1 MIQRL
6 LIALAFLLCT
16 LVFTWQVVS
25 LTRDWTLQKLHQ
37 QGSDELL
44 QVITQLRNALD
55 EYRYLPF
62 LISQDTDVKGLL
74 DQPTPEIGKEVSLY
88 LEQTNLVA
96 GSSSLFVLNEQGKAL
111 AYSHWRDEKDF
122 FLGSHQQQ
130 LYYQQAQ
137 SGHRGRQFSLN
148 VATKR
153 PAYFLSSPIYDGT
166 RFTGAAVVRIEVQQ
180 LVNKLRST
188 GNVLLSNSEGVL
200 FFTTGPFRLFNAV
213 EPQARVSFLD
223 LSDGVRTSTWEKD
236 EHRWLARSVTLD
248 DLEWRVTVLS
258 DTEIVKRNVR
268 NASLFSF
275 GGCIAFGL
283 LGLLFRE
290 RQLKIRSQNETR
302 QALARNE
309 AQQKSIIN
317 HAQVGLL
324 LVDSKGLISFANEMA
339 LQQFS
344 VSMGLIIS
352 RPLTELLA
360 TDDTPLDRLL
370 SRLEWEG
377 FSPLIGYESV
387 GLRGDSTEFPVMIS
401 VRKMQALEHASN
413 DISSSTATAKQFI
426 VTIIDISRRKGLELQ
441 LKRANESLEHKV
453 EERTQ
458 ALREAQN
465 ELVQAGKM
473 AALGR
478 MSTAVAHELNQPLTA
493 IRNYL
498 AICKQLLGQPQL
510 LSESLSEVD
519 NLTQHMAEITSQLK
533 TYAYKKPEEKQPV
546 SMQMVIEHSLHL
558 FLKRIDEESVILST
572 IVPEELIYVLGD
584 NARLEQVIV
593 NLIKNALD
601 AMSDANV
608 RKLSI
613 ELADQ
618 DGVTITVSDSGKGID
633 EGIRHSLFDP
643 FVTSK
648 KMGDGL
654 GLGLAIVKS
663 ILRDLDGDIR
673 VTDSSF
679 GGACFTVILPSVT
692 ERHE

>member
-6 LIALAFLLCT
+6 LIALVFLLCT

-96 GSSSLFVLNEQGKAL
+96 GSSSLFVLNDQGKAL

-137 SGHRGRQFSLN
+137 NGHRGRQFSLN
-148 VATKR
+148 VATER

-188 GNVLLSNSEGVL
+188 GNVLLSNSAGVL

-290 RQLKIRSQNETR
+290 RHLKIRSQNETR

-317 HAQVGLL
+317 HAQVGLF

-360 TDDTPLDRLL
+360 ADDTPLDRLL

-413 DISSSTATAKQFI
+413 DISSSRATAKQFI

-510 LSESLSEVD
+510 LSESLREVD
-519 NLTQHMAEITSQLK
+519 DLTQHMAEITSQLK

-558 FLKRIDEESVILST
+558 FLKRIDEENVILST

-601 AMSDANV
+601 AMSDASV

-633 EGIRHSLFDP
+633 EGVRHSLFDP

-663 ILRDLDGDIR
+663 ILRDLDGDVQ
-673 VTDSSF
+673 VTDSCF

-692 ERHE
+692 ERHK